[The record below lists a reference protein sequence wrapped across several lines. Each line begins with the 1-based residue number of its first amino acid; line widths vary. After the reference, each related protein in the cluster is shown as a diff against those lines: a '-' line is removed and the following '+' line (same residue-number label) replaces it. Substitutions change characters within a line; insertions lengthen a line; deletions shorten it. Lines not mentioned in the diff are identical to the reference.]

1 MTSGSTVRE
10 GVMYQ
15 LRVLSGSKAGQ
26 AFPLTPG
33 QTLSVGRGDATI
45 SVPEDQTLSRLH
57 AEVAPAGG
65 GWVLRNKSQ
74 HGSLVA
80 GQVVHAEVPL
90 TPGTELQVG
99 GTRLVFEAATGAQA
113 AAAPQ
118 PGGAP
123 VGGDEEDEGAGA
135 KAGAGLQAGLATVA
149 PAFAQGGGRVEIDGS
164 APGFPF
170 GDLIKGGITIA
181 RANLVGILCAALP
194 GVAIGIVFAVV
205 QFAAGFLPAIVALV
219 LMLALAVA
227 AAAVNA
233 VVMFNLL
240 AAVRRYQLEGTPIT
254 LGSYLRFDDLVP
266 RLICLFIVGLSSIC
280 CYIPPI
286 FLAFSLPLLVDK
298 PQLGFVG
305 ALKTSFAFTK
315 KNLVPT
321 LILLIVCGITASL
334 GSLACGVGGLFTMP
348 VAVAAFWL
356 AYECKR
362 ADFDAA
368 AAEAGFAA

>member
-90 TPGTELQVG
+90 APGTELQVG

-113 AAAPQ
+113 AGAPQ
-118 PGGAP
+118 A
-123 VGGDEEDEGAGA
+123 VGGEEDEGAGA
-135 KAGAGLQAGLATVA
+135 KVGAGLQAGLATVA

-170 GDLIKGGITIA
+170 GDLIKGGVTIA
-181 RANLVGILCAALP
+181 RANLIGILCAALP
-194 GVAIGIVFAVV
+194 GVAIGILFAVV
-205 QFAAGFLPAIVALV
+205 QFAAGFLPAIVALI
-219 LMLALAVA
+219 LMLALALA

-240 AAVRRYQLEGTPIT
+240 AAVKRYQEEGTPIT

-266 RLICLFIVGLSSIC
+266 RLICLFIVGLSAIC

-286 FLAFSLPLLVDK
+286 FLAFSLPILVDK

-305 ALKTSFAFTK
+305 ALKTSLAFTK

-356 AYECKR
+356 AYESKR

-368 AAEAGFAA
+368 AAEAGVGA